1 MRALLCLATLVTLL
15 PGINALYADRL
26 PFRDGVYLSQP
37 ELCGLSIAEMTS
49 RIGDDVHYAYQE
61 IDGDA
66 FRGVEASCDIGN
78 VSISGDRVRFQASC
92 AIEGSVNTDT
102 IELILVSDSAFQS
115 GGTVFQRCD

>member
-1 MRALLCLATLVTLL
+1 MRVMLCLATLVTLL
-15 PGINALYADRL
+15 LGINSLYADRL

-37 ELCGLSIAEMTS
+37 ELCGLSISEMTT
-49 RIGDDVHYAYQE
+49 RIGDDVHYVYQE
-61 IDGDA
+61 IDGDT

-92 AIEGSVNTDT
+92 AIEGSVNTDI
-102 IELILVSDSAFQS
+102 IELVLVSDSAFQS